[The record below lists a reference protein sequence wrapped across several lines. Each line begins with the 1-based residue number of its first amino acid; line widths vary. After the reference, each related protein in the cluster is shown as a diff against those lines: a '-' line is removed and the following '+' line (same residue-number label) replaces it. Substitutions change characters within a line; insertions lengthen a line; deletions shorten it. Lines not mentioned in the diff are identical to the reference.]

1 MIIYVDIDETICKT
15 NSLDYRNSVPIKEN
29 IEKINEL
36 FAKGHYIVYWSAR
49 GSGSGKDWREVT
61 ERQFKEWEI
70 EYHELKFGKPIYDVF
85 ICDKAVNIDDLSL
98 DDRPI
103 FNF

>member
-61 ERQFKEWEI
+61 ERQFKNWGI

-85 ICDKAVNIDDLSL
+85 ICDKSVNIDDLSL